1 MFQRPMPAEQPGQP
15 VLTGAELTEARFKRF
30 MRELAVYEHRLT
42 FDDTLNAFLDVYSS
56 WMKTRQSE
64 LKIRVVMLA
73 FELHRLDPAFE
84 CTLSFAE

>member
-1 MFQRPMPAEQPGQP
+1 MFQRPMNQPEHHI
-15 VLTGAELTEARFKRF
+15 VTRAELTDARFKRF
-30 MRELAVYEHRLT
+30 MREMSVYERKLT
-42 FDDTLNAFLDVYSS
+42 FDNTLNAFLDVYST
-56 WMKTRQSE
+56 WMKTHQPD